1 MTDVSHTPEKKEI
14 RRALVNAALAT
25 LEQQGWTVVKVKG
38 GGKGRVRKITKAGK
52 SKLAAIRTTQDS
64 YLAFPRNEEDSGWI
78 TLSDVD
84 VVVAASV
91 DDPTDPA
98 FALVHIFDGDEMRD
112 RFDRAYKARIDAG
125 HSIPLGRGLWL
136 ALYEEEGTAPG
147 RVGAGAGLVHPPIAK
162 VPLKGGGR
170 ADARRLVERSRT
182 PASSDDAADDVAPLT
197 IAEAKARLAR
207 TLGVDPSAI
216 KITVEA

>member
-1 MTDVSHTPEKKEI
+1 MTDVSRTPEKKVI
-14 RRALVNAALAT
+14 RVALVNAALAT
-25 LEQQGWTVVKVKG
+25 LERQGWAVAKVRG
-38 GGKGRVRKITKAGK
+38 GGKGRIRKITKGGK
-52 SKLAAIRTTQDS
+52 SRLAVIRTTQDR

-78 TLSDVD
+78 TLSEVD

-91 DDPTDPA
+91 DDPTDPK
-98 FALVHIFDGDEMRD
+98 FALVHIFDASEMRD

-147 RVGAGAGLVHPPIAK
+147 RVGAGAGLAHPPVGR
-162 VPLKGGGR
+162 VPLKEAGSLGMR
-170 ADARRLVERSRT
+170 QPSKSPRTFPPANDAH
-182 PASSDDAADDVAPLT
+182 DDVAPLT

>member
-1 MTDVSHTPEKKEI
+1 MTDVSQTAEKKEI
-14 RRALVNAALAT
+14 RRALVDAALAT
-25 LEQQGWTVVKVKG
+25 LEQQGWAVAKVRG
-38 GGKGRVRKITKAGK
+38 GGKGRVRRITKAGK
-52 SKLAAIRTTQDS
+52 SRLAVIRTTQDR
-64 YLAFPRNEEDSGWI
+64 YLAFPRAEDGAWI

-91 DDPTDPA
+91 DDAVDPH
-98 FALVHIFDGDEMRD
+98 FALVHIFDGDEMRQ
-112 RFDRAYKARIDAG
+112 RYDRAYKARIDAG
-125 HSIPLGRGLWL
+125 HSIPDGRGLWL
-136 ALYEEEGTAPG
+136 ALYEEESNAPG

-162 VPLKGGGR
+162 VPLNGVGRSGGR
-170 ADARRLVERSRT
+170 PSTDTPRKSADGAPDEYV
-182 PASSDDAADDVAPLT
+182 PLT